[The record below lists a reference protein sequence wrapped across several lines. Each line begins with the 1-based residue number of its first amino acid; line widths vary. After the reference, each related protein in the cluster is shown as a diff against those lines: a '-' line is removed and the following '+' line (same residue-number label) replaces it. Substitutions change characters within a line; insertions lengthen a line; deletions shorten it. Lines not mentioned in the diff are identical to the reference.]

1 MLTFILVGDIMA
13 DVIKGNLVI
22 NTKMSV
28 EDAKRQLDDLQKQLN
43 KLSIPENLSEK
54 LSSNFTALGKE
65 LDTLQKKLNTS
76 FKTKGDISSFSKTAQ
91 NIQNLYNNLANT
103 IGKVRDLGSKAFA
116 NIDMPEVNAAKEKVK
131 ALEEQIN
138 KVTTSF
144 FNIGEI
150 RTKLDS
156 VSGATDKLKEKV
168 QQFYQ
173 AIESGD
179 ISNIEDAL
187 KVLETAQNRYQSR
200 YNVDQSKSSLKPGEY
215 AYVEVYNKAKAEV
228 DSYKQ
233 SIQALEAALASARA
247 EQENKYNKAI
257 EQGAKNLKNAQS
269 SVKDYG
275 AAMQESNEDV
285 KDTVENMLR
294 VDEQIDSVARRI
306 ANFTSLTGSFEILR
320 RTIRDAYNDI
330 KELDAAMNSIAIVT
344 DFTNQQLWNQVDAY
358 AKLAQEMGVELV
370 GVYNVQ
376 KLYYQQGRDMTDVA
390 ELTEKTLQFAR
401 IAEMD
406 YADATDAMTVAINAF
421 KLEATDASRVVDVYS
436 NLAAKAAVDQ
446 SELANAMSKVA
457 SMASSV
463 GMSLETTSAFL
474 TQIIETTRE
483 APETAGTALKTV
495 LARFGEVKKLINTG
509 ENTGTTDEGETVDV
523 NKIDT
528 ALKSVGI
535 RLTDTQGQ
543 MRALDDVL
551 LDLAKKWNSLDSM
564 TQRYLATMAAGS
576 RQQSRFIALMAN
588 SERLTKLLGEAYNSA
603 GAGEKQ
609 YEKTLDS
616 LESKLNNLHTA
627 WTQFTTSLVNS
638 EFVKTGVELLT
649 KLLNIVNALTDAFGP
664 LSGTIKIAATSIGLW
679 KVNTSLLPKVTNS
692 IKNILH
698 EIRSANDGTDVG
710 ATAKK
715 MATEA
720 EKGTKLGTIF
730 AKAYAAAKSSVEKAY
745 QKEQE
750 AKDILNAQ
758 VLGAEKAKAEMIS
771 KKMYEQAATIQETED
786 AKLQATAEGL
796 IYGEWKAKSQEEAM
810 EAFESLSSVK
820 RITTAFAYGKA
831 TGESWGA
838 GFSSALAAFKTTDL
852 FTKILS
858 PFGPVIVAAMTSAI
872 VASIPAI
879 LNNVDSIISNYK
891 IKKNNQA
898 KAENDEL
905 LNQYEAEITSLENQE
920 SLSVGDKKRLQYLKE
935 QTEELKK
942 QNDLLNKQNF
952 GEEKKKRGEKE
963 YTVYEEVEYTPA
975 GGNERSSHAGETKTK
990 TVSKQLKGEDAAL
1003 DYASKKIDE
1012 YQEKL
1017 DNLGE
1022 GDSHYKNYK
1031 NNIEYYKN
1039 IAQDIFDF
1047 YSDSFE
1053 EITDTSDY
1061 EKLFKA
1067 ADILG
1072 KDTSVLELFDSDT
1085 YDKIKELNE
1094 QGTLSAENL
1103 ANLAKN
1109 SDILRIYLDTT
1120 DKTVEDFV
1128 KDLKSLETTNPF
1140 STDKITGY
1148 KNAAE
1153 EIKNIKTSV
1162 SAITDAVSNLYK
1174 DGYVDIEKLSTIVN
1188 DDAFNKLPSFE
1199 KFFDILSKAGK
1210 EDIPQVTSAMEI
1222 LLQEYMSS
1230 ETVLTSLNET
1240 TAGLYEN
1247 MLKNMGV
1254 TNASEVIENKL
1265 QQRRAETAAQ
1275 TLTLAEINNL
1285 LSGSNNNLSSTLA
1298 NLANQYNTTTQ
1309 YIAAYLIKMKIASGA
1324 KVSTAASRAEL
1335 EKLVKSLGIASDALS
1350 AYYNIIAIAD
1360 SQQRKATLIR
1370 TGAMAG
1376 TEAEARQ
1383 YMLNA
1388 NANYESA
1395 KKVLAKKADE
1405 ILNTTSNITIDTS
1418 SFNTAPSKSS
1428 SSSNTE
1434 KEIQKLSEL
1443 YNAKKRLA
1451 AIDEKINDLEEKDNI
1466 LQDYD
1471 SMLTNERELIAAQK
1485 EKQDI
1490 LRDLINQNEVLRKQK
1505 LAEATSAW
1513 RDFYNVDET
1522 THELQLTKTYYEAIK
1537 KGSKTAAKYSADT
1550 LNNFKKWAEEYE
1562 DIVEF
1567 SREQEN
1573 SINSI
1578 NSKLLETWY
1587 NYRSDYVDLVNQL
1600 AELYEQAQQKI
1611 IDVQKDA
1618 YDKLKEQDDNYLDE
1632 LRKNIDAR
1640 RKARDREN
1648 DVEEIVKKQK
1658 RLAML
1663 MRDSSGRNAG
1673 EIADLQKEI
1682 QDAQQDVI
1690 DDDIDRVID
1699 SMEEANDKQQEN
1711 WDNVI
1716 NKLQEQL
1723 DQDKENGKFIKL
1735 AEQKFEEGPEA
1746 VMEQFRV
1753 FFQTTGPY
1761 SQAEI
1766 DKKLKEV
1773 LDKLDNAFEYYNG
1786 NNPAENPGGTS
1797 NRSYTPIKYLD
1808 PNGNVQQGYISSEG
1822 KTYKDRGLTERV
1834 DEGSIVPDAAGKHA
1848 WKLVGD
1854 KGVDVTSQLTDAQKR
1869 ILGIGT
1875 GGQGTSSSNTNTNT
1889 TTSRAKVA
1897 NTGGRGVNLRSGP
1910 GQNYR
1915 KVGAYS
1921 DGTTVTVLDESNS
1934 AWWKVKVGNATG
1946 YMASQYLKKYLN
1958 GGLVD
1963 FTGPAWVDGS
1973 KSAPEAF
1980 LDAQDTRN
1988 FAQLKDILA
1997 SLLRADRFK
2006 ANEVTTARGGDCTI
2020 YVTVDQIASDYD
2032 VDEAV
2037 ARIKQEIM
2045 SGSAYRN
2052 INLVNRH
2059 R

>member
-1 MLTFILVGDIMA
+1 MA

-138 KVTTSF
+138 KVTASF

-233 SIQALEAALASARA
+233 SIQALEDALASARA

-257 EQGAKNLKNAQS
+257 EQGAKNLKDAQS
-269 SVKDYG
+269 SVRDYG

-285 KDTVENMLR
+285 KDTVDNMLR

-344 DFTNQQLWNQVDAY
+344 NFTNQQLWNQVDAY
-358 AKLAQEMGVELV
+358 AKLAQEMGVDLV
-370 GVYNVQ
+370 GVYDVQ

-421 KLEATDASRVVDVYS
+421 KLEATDASRIVDVYS
-436 NLAAKAAVDQ
+436 NLAAKAAVNQ
-446 SELANAMSKVA
+446 NELANAMSKVA

-509 ENTGTTDEGETVDV
+509 KNTGTTDEGETVDV

-576 RQQSRFIALMAN
+576 RQQSRFLALMSN

-664 LSGTIKIAATSIGLW
+664 LSGTIKIAATSLGLW

-692 IKNILH
+692 IKNILRD
-698 EIRSANDGTDVG
+698 IRGANTGVDASAI
-710 ATAKK
+710 AKK
-715 MATEA
+715 AAIET
-720 EKGTKLGTIF
+720 EKGTKLGAIF
-730 AKAYAAAKSSVEKAY
+730 AKAYAAAKSSIENAH

-758 VLGAEKAKAEMIS
+758 VLGAEKAKAEMTS
-771 KKMYEQAATIQETED
+771 KKMYELAATTQEIED

-858 PFGPVIVAAMTSAI
+858 PFGPVIVAAMASAV

-879 LNNVDSIISNYK
+879 LSNADSIISNYK

-920 SLSVGDKKRLQYLKE
+920 SLSVGDKRRLQYLKE

-942 QNDLLNKQNF
+942 QNELLNQQNF
-952 GEEKKKRGEKE
+952 GEEKKKRGKKE
-963 YTVYEEVEYTPA
+963 YTVYEQVEYTQA

-990 TVSKQLKGEDAAL
+990 TVSKQLEGEDAAL
-1003 DYASKKIDE
+1003 DYASQKIDE

-1017 DNLGE
+1017 DNLGK
-1022 GDSHYKNYK
+1022 GDSRYEGYKGT
-1031 NNIEYYKN
+1031 IEYYKN

-1072 KDTSVLELFDSDT
+1072 KDTSVLELFDSDV
-1085 YDKIKELNE
+1085 YNKIKELNE
-1094 QGTLSAENL
+1094 QGALTETNLKNL
-1103 ANLAKN
+1103 ANK

-1120 DKTVEDFV
+1120 GKTVEDFV

-1162 SAITDAVSNLYK
+1162 SAITDAVGNLYK
-1174 DGYVDIEKLSTIVN
+1174 NGYVDIEKLSTIIN

-1199 KFFDILSKAGK
+1199 NFFDILSKAGK
-1210 EDIPQVTSAMEI
+1210 EDIPQVATAMET
-1222 LLQEYMSS
+1222 LLQEYISS

-1275 TLTLAEINNL
+1275 TLSLTEINNL

-1298 NLANQYNTTTQ
+1298 NLAGQYNTTTK
-1309 YIAAYLIKMKIASGA
+1309 YIAVYLIKMKIASGA
-1324 KVSTAASRAEL
+1324 KIDTSKSRAEL
-1335 EKLVKSLGIASDALS
+1335 ERLIKSLGITTDALS

-1370 TGAMAG
+1370 SGAMKG
-1376 TEAEARQ
+1376 TEAEAIQ

-1395 KKVLAKKADE
+1395 KKVLDKKMDE
-1405 ILNTTSNITIDTS
+1405 ILNVSTDVTVDTS
-1418 SFNTAPSKSS
+1418 GFNTSTNK

-1471 SMLTNERELIAAQK
+1471 SMLANERELIAAQK

-1490 LRDLINQNEVLRKQK
+1490 LRDLINQNEALRKQK

-1513 RDFYNVDET
+1513 KDFYNVDET

-1567 SREQEN
+1567 SRQQEN

-1578 NSKLLETWY
+1578 NSKLLESWY

-1611 IDVQKDA
+1611 IDDQKKA

-1716 NKLQEQL
+1716 DKLQEQL
-1723 DQDKENGKFIKL
+1723 DQDKENGKFIRL

-1797 NRSYTPIKYLD
+1797 NKSYTPIKYLD
-1808 PNGNVQQGYISSEG
+1808 PNGNIQQGYISSEG

-1854 KGVDVTSQLTDAQKR
+1854 KGVDVTSQLTDAQKKM
-1869 ILGIGT
+1869 LGIGT
-1875 GGQGTSSSNTNTNT
+1875 GGQGTSNSNTNTNT
-1889 TTSRAKVA
+1889 TINRAKVA

-1910 GQNYR
+1910 GQNYK

-1946 YMASQYLKKYLN
+1946 YMASQYLKKYLK

-2006 ANEVTTARGGDCTI
+2006 ANEITTARGGDCTI

>member
-54 LSSNFTALGKE
+54 LSSNFISLGKE

-116 NIDMPEVNAAKEKVK
+116 NIDMPEVNIAKEKVK

-138 KVTTSF
+138 KVTASF

-200 YNVDQSKSSLKPGEY
+200 YNVDQSKSTLKPGEY

-257 EQGAKNLKNAQS
+257 EQGARNLKNAQS

-285 KDTVENMLR
+285 KDTVDNMLR
-294 VDEQIDSVARRI
+294 MDEQIDSVARRI
-306 ANFTSLTGSFEILR
+306 ANFTSLTGTIEILR
-320 RTIRDAYNDI
+320 RTMRDAFNDV

-358 AKLAQEMGVELV
+358 AKLAQEMGVDLV
-370 GVYNVQ
+370 GVYDVQ

-495 LARFGEVKKLINTG
+495 LARFGEVKKLISTG
-509 ENTGTTDEGETVDV
+509 ENAGTTDEGESVDV

-576 RQQSRFIALMAN
+576 RQQSRFIALMAD

-609 YEKTLDS
+609 YEKTLES
-616 LESKLNNLHTA
+616 LESKINNLETA
-627 WTQFTTSLVNS
+627 WTQFTTSILNS
-638 EFVKTGVELLT
+638 EIIKGGVDLLT
-649 KLLNIVNALTDAFGP
+649 KLLNGVNALTDAFGP
-664 LSGTIKIAATSIGLW
+664 LSGTIKAAAVGFGLW
-679 KVNTSLLPKVTNS
+679 KVNTALLPKVTSS
-692 IKNILH
+692 IKNILR
-698 EIRSANDGTDVG
+698 EIRGAETGAETG
-710 ATAKK
+710 ATAKDIALETK
-715 MATEA
+715 
-720 EKGTKLGTIF
+720 KGTQLGTIF
-730 AKAYAAAKSSVEKAY
+730 AKAYAAAKSSIENAH

-758 VLGAEKAKAEMIS
+758 VLGTEKAKAEMTS
-771 KKMYEQAATIQETED
+771 KKMYELAATTQGIED

-796 IYGEWKAKSQEEAM
+796 IYGEWKAKFQEAM

-820 RITTAFAYGKA
+820 RITAAFAYGKA

-858 PFGPVIVAAMTSAI
+858 PFGPVVIAAMTSAV

-879 LNNVDSIISNYK
+879 LSNADSIISNYK

-898 KAENDEL
+898 KAENEEL
-905 LNQYEAEITSLENQE
+905 INQYEAEIASLENQE
-920 SLSVGDKKRLQYLKE
+920 NLTVGDKKRLQYLKE

-942 QNDLLNKQNF
+942 QNDSLNKQNF

-963 YTVYEEVEYTPA
+963 YTVYEKVEYTPA

-990 TVSKQLKGEDAAL
+990 TVSKQLEGEDAAL
-1003 DYASKKIDE
+1003 DYASQKIDE

-1017 DNLGE
+1017 DNLGK
-1022 GDSHYKNYK
+1022 GDSRYEGYKGT
-1031 NNIEYYKN
+1031 IEYYKN

-1094 QGTLSAENL
+1094 QGALSAENL
-1103 ANLAKN
+1103 ADLAKK
-1109 SDILRIYLDTT
+1109 SDVLRIYLDTT
-1120 DKTVEDFV
+1120 GKTVEDFV
-1128 KDLKSLETTNPF
+1128 KDLKSLEATNPF

-1199 KFFDILSKAGK
+1199 NFFDILSKAGK

-1324 KVSTAASRAEL
+1324 KVSTSASRAEL

-1418 SFNTAPSKSS
+1418 NFNTTSSKSS
-1428 SSSNTE
+1428 SPSNTE

-1443 YNAKKRLA
+1443 YNAKKKLA

-1471 SMLTNERELIAAQK
+1471 SMLANERQLIAAQK
-1485 EKQDI
+1485 EKQDV
-1490 LRDLINQNEVLRKQK
+1490 LRELINQNEVLRKQK

-1513 RDFYNVDET
+1513 KNFYNVDET
-1522 THELQLTKTYYEAIK
+1522 THELELTKTYYEAIK

-1611 IDVQKDA
+1611 IDDQKDA

-1682 QDAQQDVI
+1682 QNAQQDVI
-1690 DDDIDRVID
+1690 DEDIDRVID

-1716 NKLQEQL
+1716 DKLQEQL
-1723 DQDKENGKFIKL
+1723 DQDKENGKFIRL

-1746 VMEQFRV
+1746 VMKQFEI
-1753 FFQTTGPY
+1753 FFRTGNTPY

-1766 DKKLKEV
+1766 DQKLKEV

-1786 NNPAENPGGTS
+1786 NNPAENPGGTG
-1797 NRSYTPIKYLD
+1797 NKNYTPIKYLD

-1854 KGVDVTSQLTDAQKR
+1854 KGVDVTNQLTDAQKR
-1869 ILGIGT
+1869 MLGIGT
-1875 GGQGTSSSNTNTNT
+1875 GGQGTSSSNINTNT

-1897 NTGGRGVNLRSGP
+1897 NTGGKGVNLRSGP

-1980 LDAQDTRN
+1980 LNAQDTRN

>member
-43 KLSIPENLSEK
+43 KLSIPEGLSEK
-54 LSSNFTALGKE
+54 LSSNFISLGKE

-150 RTKLDS
+150 KTKLDS

-200 YNVDQSKSSLKPGEY
+200 YNVDQSKSTLKPGEY
-215 AYVEVYNKAKAEV
+215 AYVEVYNKAKTEV

-233 SIQALEAALASARA
+233 SIQSLEAALASARA

-257 EQGAKNLKNAQS
+257 EQGAKDLKDAQNAT
-269 SVKDYG
+269 KDYG

-285 KDTVENMLR
+285 KDTVDNMLR
-294 VDEQIDSVARRI
+294 MDEQIDSVARRI
-306 ANFTSLTGSFEILR
+306 ANFTSLTGTIEILR
-320 RTIRDAYNDI
+320 RTMRDAFNDV

-358 AKLAQEMGVELV
+358 AKLAQEMGVDLV
-370 GVYNVQ
+370 GVYDVQ

-509 ENTGTTDEGETVDV
+509 ENSGTTDEGESVDV

-576 RQQSRFIALMAN
+576 RQQSRFIALMAD

-609 YEKTLDS
+609 YEKTLES
-616 LESKLNNLHTA
+616 LESKINNLETA
-627 WTQFTTSLVNS
+627 WTQFTTSILNS
-638 EFVKTGVELLT
+638 ELIKGGIDLLT
-649 KLLNIVNALTDAFGP
+649 KMLNAVNALTDAFGP
-664 LSGTIKIAATSIGLW
+664 LSGSIKAAAVGFGLW

-692 IKNILH
+692 IKNILR
-698 EIRSANDGTDVG
+698 EIRGADTGVDAG

-715 MATEA
+715 AAAEA

-730 AKAYAAAKSSVEKAY
+730 AKAYAAAKNSVENAY
-745 QKEQE
+745 QKQQD

-758 VLGAEKAKAEMIS
+758 ILGTEKAKAEMTS
-771 KKMYEQAATIQETED
+771 EKMYELAATAQRVKDTE
-786 AKLQATAEGL
+786 LQATAEGL

-810 EAFESLSSVK
+810 KAFESLSAPK

-831 TGESWGA
+831 TGNSWGA

-858 PFGPVIVAAMTSAI
+858 PFGPVVIAAMASAI
-872 VASIPAI
+872 VASIPVI
-879 LNNVDSIISNYK
+879 LSNADSIISNYK

-898 KAENDEL
+898 KAENEEL
-905 LNQYEAEITSLENQE
+905 INQYEAEIASLENQE
-920 SLSVGDKKRLQYLKE
+920 SLTVGDKKRLQYLKE

-942 QNDLLNKQNF
+942 QNDLLNKKNF
-952 GEEKKKRGEKE
+952 GEEKKKRGKKE

-975 GGNERSSHAGETKTK
+975 GGNERSSQFGKTETK
-990 TVSKQLKGEDAAL
+990 TVSKQLEGEDAAL
-1003 DYASKKIDE
+1003 DYASQKIDE

-1017 DNLGE
+1017 DNLSK
-1022 GDSHYKNYK
+1022 GDSRYKNYK

-1047 YSDSFE
+1047 YSDNFE

-1067 ADILG
+1067 ANLLG

-1085 YDKIKELNE
+1085 YNKIKELNE
-1094 QGTLSAENL
+1094 QSALTETNLENL
-1103 ANLAKN
+1103 AKK

-1120 DKTVEDFV
+1120 GKTVEDFV
-1128 KDLKSLETTNPF
+1128 KDLKSIETTNPF
-1140 STDKITGY
+1140 SSDKLTGY

-1162 SAITDAVSNLYK
+1162 SAITDAVGNLYK

-1199 KFFDILSKAGK
+1199 NFFDILSKAGK
-1210 EDIPQVTSAMEI
+1210 EDIPQVATAMET

-1275 TLTLAEINNL
+1275 TLSLTEINNL
-1285 LSGSNNNLSSTLA
+1285 LSGSNNNVSTTLA
-1298 NLANQYNTTTQ
+1298 NLAGQYNTTTQ

-1324 KVSTAASRAEL
+1324 KVDTAASRAQL
-1335 EKLVKSLGIASDALS
+1335 EKLVKSLGITTDALS
-1350 AYYNIIAIAD
+1350 AYYNIIAIAN
-1360 SQQRKATLIR
+1360 SQQTKAQLIR
-1370 TGAMAG
+1370 SGQMKG
-1376 TEAEARQ
+1376 TETEALQ
-1383 YMLNA
+1383 YELNA

-1395 KKVLAKKADE
+1395 KKVLDKKMDE
-1405 ILNTTSNITIDTS
+1405 ILNVSTNVTVDTS
-1418 SFNTAPSKSS
+1418 GFNTSTKK

-1443 YNAKKRLA
+1443 YNAKKKLA

-1471 SMLTNERELIAAQK
+1471 SMLANERQLIAAQK
-1485 EKQDI
+1485 EKQDV
-1490 LRDLINQNEVLRKQK
+1490 LRELINQNEVLRKQK

-1513 RDFYNVDET
+1513 KDFYNVDEI
-1522 THELQLTKTYYEAIK
+1522 THELELTKTYYEAIK

-1611 IDVQKDA
+1611 IDDQKKA

-1648 DVEEIVKKQK
+1648 DVDEIVKKQK

-1716 NKLQEQL
+1716 DKLQEQL
-1723 DQDKENGKFIKL
+1723 DQDKENGKFIRL

-1746 VMEQFRV
+1746 VMKQFEI
-1753 FFQTTGPY
+1753 FFRTGNTPY

-1766 DKKLKEV
+1766 DQKLKEV

-1786 NNPAENPGGTS
+1786 NNPAENPGGTG
-1797 NRSYTPIKYLD
+1797 NKSYTPIKYLD

-1854 KGVDVTSQLTDAQKR
+1854 KGVDVTNQLTDAQKR
-1869 ILGIGT
+1869 LLGIGT
-1875 GGQGTSSSNTNTNT
+1875 GGQGTSGNTNTSAS

-1897 NTGGRGVNLRSGP
+1897 NTGGKGVNLRSGP

-2006 ANEVTTARGGDCTI
+2006 ANEVTPARGGDCTI

>member
-54 LSSNFTALGKE
+54 LSSNFTSLGKE

-116 NIDMPEVNAAKEKVK
+116 NMDMPEVNTAKEKVK

-138 KVTTSF
+138 KVTASF

-233 SIQALEAALASARA
+233 SIQALEVALASARA

-257 EQGAKNLKNAQS
+257 KQGARNLKEAQS

-285 KDTVENMLR
+285 KDTVDNMLR
-294 VDEQIDSVARRI
+294 MDEQIDSVARRI
-306 ANFTSLTGSFEILR
+306 ANFTSLTGMIEILR
-320 RTIRDAYNDI
+320 RTMRDAFNDV

-358 AKLAQEMGVELV
+358 AKLAQEMGVDLV
-370 GVYNVQ
+370 GVYDVQ
-376 KLYYQQGRDMTDVA
+376 KLYYQQGRDMADVA

-406 YADATDAMTVAINAF
+406 YANATDAMTVAINAF

-495 LARFGEVKKLINTG
+495 LARFGEVKKLISTG
-509 ENTGTTDEGETVDV
+509 ENAGTTDEGESVDV

-528 ALKSVGI
+528 ALKSIGI

-576 RQQSRFIALMAN
+576 RQQSRFIALMAD

-609 YEKTLDS
+609 YEKTLES
-616 LESKLNNLHTA
+616 LESKINNLETA
-627 WTQFTTSLVNS
+627 WTQFTTSILNS
-638 EFVKTGVELLT
+638 EIIKGGVDLLT
-649 KLLNIVNALTDAFGP
+649 KLLNTVNALTDAFGP
-664 LSGTIKIAATSIGLW
+664 FSGFIKTIATGLSLW
-679 KVNTSLLPKVTNS
+679 KVNTALLPKVTSS
-692 IKNILH
+692 IKNILR
-698 EIRSANDGTDVG
+698 EIRGTEIGAEAG
-710 ATAKK
+710 ATAKNIASETK
-715 MATEA
+715 
-720 EKGTKLGTIF
+720 KGTRLGTVF
-730 AKAYAAAKSSVEKAY
+730 AKAYAAAKNSVENAY

-758 VLGAEKAKAEMIS
+758 VLGAEKAKAEMTS
-771 KKMYEQAATIQETED
+771 KKMYELAATTQGIED

-858 PFGPVIVAAMTSAI
+858 PFGPVVIAAMTSAV

-879 LNNVDSIISNYK
+879 LSNADSIISNYK

-898 KAENDEL
+898 KAENEEL
-905 LNQYEAEITSLENQE
+905 INQYETEIASLENQE
-920 SLSVGDKKRLQYLKE
+920 NLTVGDKKRLQYLKE
-935 QTEELKK
+935 RTEELKK

-952 GEEKKKRGEKE
+952 REEKKKRGEKE

-975 GGNERSSHAGETKTK
+975 GGNERSSHAGETRTK
-990 TVSKQLKGEDAAL
+990 TVSKQLEGEDAAL
-1003 DYASKKIDE
+1003 DYASQKIDE

-1017 DNLGE
+1017 DNLGK
-1022 GDSHYKNYK
+1022 GDSRYENYK
-1031 NNIEYYKN
+1031 GTIEGYKN

-1047 YSDSFE
+1047 YSDNFE

-1094 QGTLSAENL
+1094 QGALSAENL
-1103 ANLAKN
+1103 TDLAKK

-1120 DKTVEDFV
+1120 GKTVEDFV

-1210 EDIPQVTSAMEI
+1210 EDIPQVATAMET

-1275 TLTLAEINNL
+1275 TLSLTEINNL
-1285 LSGSNNNLSSTLA
+1285 LSGSNNNLSTTLA
-1298 NLANQYNTTTQ
+1298 NLAGQYNTTTQ

-1335 EKLVKSLGIASDALS
+1335 EKLIQSLGITSDALEV
-1350 AYYNIIAIAD
+1350 YYNIIALAD
-1360 SQQRKATLIR
+1360 SQWQKASMIR
-1370 TGAMAG
+1370 AGTMAG
-1376 TEAEARQ
+1376 TRAEARQ
-1383 YMLNA
+1383 YELNA

-1395 KKVLAKKADE
+1395 KKVLNKKMDE
-1405 ILNTTSNITIDTS
+1405 ILNVSTNVTVDTS
-1418 SFNTAPSKSS
+1418 SFNNTSSKSP
-1428 SSSNTE
+1428 SSNTE

-1471 SMLTNERELIAAQK
+1471 SMLANERELIAAQK

-1490 LRDLINQNEVLRKQK
+1490 LRDLINQNEILRKQK

-1513 RDFYNVDET
+1513 KDFYNVDET
-1522 THELQLTKTYYEAIK
+1522 THELELTKTYYEAIK

-1611 IDVQKDA
+1611 IDDQKKA

-1632 LRKNIDAR
+1632 LRKNIEAR

-1673 EIADLQKEI
+1673 EIVDLQKEI

-1690 DDDIDRVID
+1690 DDDIDKVID

-1716 NKLQEQL
+1716 DKLQEQL
-1723 DQDKENGKFIKL
+1723 DQDKENGKFIRL

-1766 DKKLKEV
+1766 DQKLKEV

-1786 NNPAENPGGTS
+1786 NNPAENPGGTG
-1797 NRSYTPIKYLD
+1797 NKSYTPIKYLD

-1854 KGVDVTSQLTDAQKR
+1854 EGVDVTNQLTDAQKKM
-1869 ILGIGT
+1869 LGIGT

-2037 ARIKQEIM
+2037 TRIKQEIM

>member
-28 EDAKRQLDDLQKQLN
+28 EDAKKQLDDLQKQLN
-43 KLSIPENLSEK
+43 KLSIPESLSEK
-54 LSSNFTALGKE
+54 LSSNFISLGKE

-150 RTKLDS
+150 KTKLDS

-200 YNVDQSKSSLKPGEY
+200 YNVDQSKSTLKPGEY

-233 SIQALEAALASARA
+233 SIQSLEAALASARA

-257 EQGAKNLKNAQS
+257 EQGAKDLKDAQNAT
-269 SVKDYG
+269 KDYG

-285 KDTVENMLR
+285 KDTVDNMLR
-294 VDEQIDSVARRI
+294 MDEQIDSVARRI
-306 ANFTSLTGSFEILR
+306 ANFTSLTGTIEILR
-320 RTIRDAYNDI
+320 RTMRDAFNDV

-358 AKLAQEMGVELV
+358 AKLAQEMGVDLV
-370 GVYNVQ
+370 GVYDVQ

-509 ENTGTTDEGETVDV
+509 ENSGTTDEGESVDV

-576 RQQSRFIALMAN
+576 RQQSRFIALMAD

-609 YEKTLDS
+609 YEKTLES
-616 LESKLNNLHTA
+616 LESKINNLETA
-627 WTQFTTSLVNS
+627 WTQFTTSILNS
-638 EFVKTGVELLT
+638 ELIKGGIDLLT
-649 KLLNIVNALTDAFGP
+649 KMLNAVNALTDAFGP
-664 LSGTIKIAATSIGLW
+664 LSGSIKAAAVGFGLW

-692 IKNILH
+692 IKNILR
-698 EIRSANDGTDVG
+698 EIRGADTGVDAG

-715 MATEA
+715 AAAEA

-730 AKAYAAAKSSVEKAY
+730 AKAYTAAKNSVENAY
-745 QKEQE
+745 QKQQD

-758 VLGAEKAKAEMIS
+758 ILGTEKAKAEMTS
-771 KKMYEQAATIQETED
+771 EKMYELASTAQDIED
-786 AKLQATAEGL
+786 AKLQAAAEGL

-810 EAFESLSSVK
+810 EAFESLSAPK
-820 RITTAFAYGKA
+820 RIAAAFTYGKA
-831 TGESWGA
+831 TGNSWGA
-838 GFSSALAAFKTTDL
+838 GFSSALTAFKTTSL
-852 FTKILS
+852 FTNILS
-858 PFGPVIVAAMTSAI
+858 PFGPVVIASLVSAI
-872 VASIPAI
+872 VASIPMALKNI
-879 LNNVDSIISNYK
+879 DSIISDYK

-905 LNQYEAEITSLENQE
+905 LNQYEAEIASLENQE
-920 SLSVGDKKRLQYLKE
+920 SLSVGDKKRLRYLKE

-942 QNDLLNKQNF
+942 QNELLNQQNF
-952 GEEKKKRGEKE
+952 EEEKKKRGKKE
-963 YTVYEEVEYTPA
+963 YTVYEQVEYTPA
-975 GGNERSSHAGETKTK
+975 GGNERSSHAEETEIKTS
-990 TVSKQLKGEDAAL
+990 SKQLKGEDAAL
-1003 DYASKKIDE
+1003 DYAIQKIDE

-1017 DNLGE
+1017 DNLGK
-1022 GDSHYKNYK
+1022 GDSRYQGIKGT
-1031 NNIEYYKN
+1031 IEYYKN

-1047 YSDSFE
+1047 YSDNFE

-1067 ADILG
+1067 ANILG

-1085 YDKIKELNE
+1085 YEKIKELNE
-1094 QGTLSAENL
+1094 QGVLTEANLENL
-1103 ANLAKN
+1103 TKK
-1109 SDILRIYLDTT
+1109 SDILRIYLESTG
-1120 DKTVEDFV
+1120 KTVEDFV
-1128 KDLKSLETTNPF
+1128 KDLKALETTNPF
-1140 STDKITGY
+1140 SSDKITGY

-1174 DGYVDIEKLSTIVN
+1174 NGYVDIEKLSTIVN

-1199 KFFDILSKAGK
+1199 NFFDILSKAGK
-1210 EDIPQVTSAMEI
+1210 EDIPQVATAMET

-1230 ETVLTSLNET
+1230 ETVMSSLNET

-1254 TNASEVIENKL
+1254 TNASEVIETKL

-1275 TLTLAEINNL
+1275 TLSLTKINNL
-1285 LSGSNNNLSSTLA
+1285 LSGSNENLTTTLA
-1298 NLANQYNTTTQ
+1298 NLAGQYNTTTQ

-1324 KVSTAASRAEL
+1324 KVNTGASRAEL
-1335 EKLVKSLGIASDALS
+1335 EKLIKSLGIATDALD

-1360 SQQRKATLIR
+1360 SQWQKASMIR
-1370 TGAMAG
+1370 AGNMAG
-1376 TEAEARQ
+1376 TRAEAMQ
-1383 YMLNA
+1383 YELNA

-1395 KKVLAKKADE
+1395 KKVLNKKMDE
-1405 ILNTTSNITIDTS
+1405 ILSVTSNVTVDTS
-1418 SFNTAPSKSS
+1418 GFNTSKK

-1443 YNAKKRLA
+1443 YNAKKKLA

-1471 SMLTNERELIAAQK
+1471 SMLANERELIAAQK

-1513 RDFYNVDET
+1513 KDFYNVDET
-1522 THELQLTKTYYEAIK
+1522 THELELTKTYYEAIK
-1537 KGSKTAAKYSADT
+1537 KGSKTAAKYSADI

-1611 IDVQKDA
+1611 IDDQKKA

-1648 DVEEIVKKQK
+1648 DVDEIVKKQK

-1690 DDDIDRVID
+1690 DEDIDRVID

-1716 NKLQEQL
+1716 DKLQKQL
-1723 DQDKENGKFIKL
+1723 DQDKENGKFIRL

-1746 VMEQFRV
+1746 VMEQFKI
-1753 FFQTTGPY
+1753 FFKTGNTSY

-1786 NNPAENPGGTS
+1786 NNPAENPGGTG
-1797 NRSYTPIKYLD
+1797 NKSYTPIKYLD
-1808 PNGNVQQGYISSEG
+1808 PNGNVQQGYVSSED
-1822 KTYKDRGLTERV
+1822 KTYKNRGLTERV
-1834 DEGSIVPDAAGKHA
+1834 EQGSIVPDAAGKHA
-1848 WKLVGD
+1848 WKLVGN
-1854 KGVDVTSQLTDAQKR
+1854 KGVDVTSQLTDAQKKS
-1869 ILGIGT
+1869 LGIGT
-1875 GGQGTSSSNTNTNT
+1875 GGQGTSSSTNTST
-1889 TTSRAKVA
+1889 STTSRAKIA
-1897 NTGGRGVNLRSGP
+1897 NTGGKGVNLRSGP
-1910 GQNYR
+1910 GKNYK

-1921 DGTTVTVLDESNS
+1921 DGTTVTVIDESNS

-1973 KSAPEAF
+1973 KSSPEAF

-1988 FAQLKDILA
+1988 FVQLKNILA

-2006 ANEVTTARGGDCTI
+2006 ANEVATARGGDCTI

-2045 SGSAYRN
+2045 NGSAYRN
-2052 INLVNRH
+2052 INLVNR
-2059 R
+2059 RR

>member
-1 MLTFILVGDIMA
+1 MA

-54 LSSNFTALGKE
+54 LSSNFTSLGKE
-65 LDTLQKKLNTS
+65 LDTLQEKLNTS

-116 NIDMPEVNAAKEKVK
+116 NMDIPEVNTAKEKVK

-138 KVTTSF
+138 KVTASF

-187 KVLETAQNRYQSR
+187 KVLETAQSRYQSR

-233 SIQALEAALASARA
+233 SIQALEAALASAWA

-257 EQGAKNLKNAQS
+257 EQGARNLKNAQS

-285 KDTVENMLR
+285 KDTVDNMLR
-294 VDEQIDSVARRI
+294 MDEQIDSVARRI
-306 ANFTSLTGSFEILR
+306 ANFTSLTGTIEILR
-320 RTIRDAYNDI
+320 RTMRDAFNDV

-358 AKLAQEMGVELV
+358 AKLAQEMGVDLV
-370 GVYNVQ
+370 GVYDVQ
-376 KLYYQQGRDMTDVA
+376 KLYYQQGRDMADVA

-495 LARFGEVKKLINTG
+495 LARFGEVKKLISTG
-509 ENTGTTDEGETVDV
+509 ENAGTTDEGESVDV

-576 RQQSRFIALMAN
+576 RQQSRFIALMAD

-609 YEKTLDS
+609 YEKTLES
-616 LESKLNNLHTA
+616 LESKINNLETA
-627 WTQFTTSLVNS
+627 WTQFTTSILNS
-638 EFVKTGVELLT
+638 ELIKGGVDLLT
-649 KLLNIVNALTDAFGP
+649 KLLNTVNALTDAFGP
-664 LSGTIKIAATSIGLW
+664 LSGAIKAAAVGFGLW
-679 KVNTSLLPKVTNS
+679 KVNTALLPKVTSS
-692 IKNILH
+692 IKNILR
-698 EIRSANDGTDVG
+698 EIRGTETGAEAG
-710 ATAKK
+710 ATAKDVASETK
-715 MATEA
+715 
-720 EKGTKLGTIF
+720 KGAQLGTIF
-730 AKAYAAAKSSVEKAY
+730 AKAYAAAKNSVENAY

-758 VLGAEKAKAEMIS
+758 VIGTEKAKAEMTS
-771 KKMYEQAATIQETED
+771 KKMYELAATTQGIED

-810 EAFESLSSVK
+810 EAFESLSAPK

-831 TGESWGA
+831 TGNSWGA

-858 PFGPVIVAAMTSAI
+858 PFGPVVVAAMTSAV

-879 LNNVDSIISNYK
+879 LSNADSIISNYK

-898 KAENDEL
+898 KEENEEL
-905 LNQYEAEITSLENQE
+905 INQYEAEIASLENQE

-952 GEEKKKRGEKE
+952 GEEKKKRGKKE

-975 GGNERSSHAGETKTK
+975 GGNERSSRAGETKTK
-990 TVSKQLKGEDAAL
+990 TVSKQLEGEDAAL
-1003 DYASKKIDE
+1003 DYASQKIDE

-1017 DNLGE
+1017 DNLGK
-1022 GDSHYKNYK
+1022 GDSRYEGYKGT
-1031 NNIEYYKN
+1031 IEYYKN

-1094 QGTLSAENL
+1094 QGALSAENL
-1103 ANLAKN
+1103 TDLAKK

-1120 DKTVEDFV
+1120 GKTVEDFV

-1247 MLKNMGV
+1247 ILKNMGV

-1298 NLANQYNTTTQ
+1298 NLAGQYNTTTQ

-1324 KVSTAASRAEL
+1324 KVSTSASRAEL

-1388 NANYESA
+1388 NANYGSA

-1418 SFNTAPSKSS
+1418 NFNTTSSKS

-1443 YNAKKRLA
+1443 YNAKKKLA

-1471 SMLTNERELIAAQK
+1471 SMLANERQLIAAQK
-1485 EKQDI
+1485 EKQDV
-1490 LRDLINQNEVLRKQK
+1490 LRELINQNEVLRKQK

-1513 RDFYNVDET
+1513 KNFYNVDET
-1522 THELQLTKTYYEAIK
+1522 THELELTKTYYEAIK

-1587 NYRSDYVDLVNQL
+1587 NYRSDYVDLINQL

-1611 IDVQKDA
+1611 INDQKDA

-1673 EIADLQKEI
+1673 EIVDLQKEI

-1690 DDDIDRVID
+1690 DDDIDKVID

-1716 NKLQEQL
+1716 DKLQEQL
-1723 DQDKENGKFIKL
+1723 DQDKENGKFIRL

-1766 DKKLKEV
+1766 DQKLKEV

-1786 NNPAENPGGTS
+1786 NNPAENPGGTG
-1797 NRSYTPIKYLD
+1797 NKSYTPIKYLD

-1869 ILGIGT
+1869 MLGIGT

-1946 YMASQYLKKYLN
+1946 YIASQYLKKYLN

-1980 LDAQDTRN
+1980 LDTQDTRN

-2006 ANEVTTARGGDCTI
+2006 PNEVTTARGGDCTI